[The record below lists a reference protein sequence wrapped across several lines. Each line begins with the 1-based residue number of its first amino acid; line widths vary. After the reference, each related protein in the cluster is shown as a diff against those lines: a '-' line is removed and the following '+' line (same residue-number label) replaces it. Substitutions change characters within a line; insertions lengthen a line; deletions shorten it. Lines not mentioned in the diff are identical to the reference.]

1 MFFSFSSAS
10 AAMMK
15 MMVTVGQVWLL
26 VFSDWVMDDDTGSVC
41 ESSAVSGWT
50 EIEWCADVPVV
61 IIS

>member
-1 MFFSFSSAS
+1 
-10 AAMMK
+10 MMK